1 MNASHAL
8 ERSTF
13 AAWTGLSSH
22 ALMHT
27 NRLIVP
33 IIVVGIANKL
43 PMMLGVC
50 YTAVSLARMRSARN
64 VWTGNVRRSLVT
76 LSEYEDVGYDSPKT
90 YYIRCENCSSRYD
103 GSLKRKADGEV
114 SDNVS
119 TKRTR

>member
-76 LSEYEDVGYDSPKT
+76 LSPNMKT
-90 YYIRCENCSSRYD
+90 
-103 GSLKRKADGEV
+103 
-114 SDNVS
+114 SDTILQRPTTS
-119 TKRTR
+119 GAKIAAQDMMAA